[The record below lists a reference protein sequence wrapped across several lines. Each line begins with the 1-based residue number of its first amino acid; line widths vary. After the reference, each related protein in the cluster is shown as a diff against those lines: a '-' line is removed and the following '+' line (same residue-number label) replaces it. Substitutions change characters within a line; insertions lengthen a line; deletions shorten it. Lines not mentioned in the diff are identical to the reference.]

1 MEVPQICNRARD
13 AVEAML
19 ELNVSQTP
27 PTIGQVRTEA
37 VKASQR
43 ARMETMLS
51 KYWDADADGGY
62 YSGADNVRDA
72 YETYLNEPVR
82 ACFFEIEMNL
92 SDRSIEVRQNG
103 TDYAVVSFE
112 LENLAARYR
121 GDGETIFVGECYGSE
136 GGDSDALGEYV
147 GSYYG
152 YVEMEM
158 HRKDGEWRVCGIYT
172 TLYMTNKTPAQ
183 TETGGNE

>member
-1 MEVPQICNRARD
+1 MKELLTYIVQSLVEHPDEVS
-13 AVEAML
+13 V
-19 ELNVSQTP
+19 
-27 PTIGQVRTEA
+27 TER
-37 VKASQR
+37 K
-43 ARMETMLS
+43 
-51 KYWDADADGGY
+51 
-62 YSGADNVRDA
+62 
-72 YETYLNEPVR
+72 
-82 ACFFEIEMNL
+82 
-92 SDRSIEVRQNG
+92 
-103 TDYAVVSFE
+103 
-112 LENLAARYR
+112 

-158 HRKDGEWRVCGIYT
+158 HHKDGEWRVCGIYT